1 MIFPENRF
9 LAAIRAFQP
18 QLGTWNMI
26 NTPMV
31 SEVVASAGFDW
42 AVIDMEHSPNEVERA
57 MTQLQ
62 AFAAYGTAPV
72 VRPPSTEPVV
82 TKRLMDVGAP
92 NLLFPMVDTAEEAKA
107 AVASMRYPLRGI
119 RGVAGVHRGN
129 RYGRITDYSDR
140 VEDQTGVIVQA
151 ESITAVENLEEIAAV
166 DGVDGIF
173 FGPADLSASMGMG
186 GDTSRPEVWAAIE
199 AGAARVRAAG
209 KPAGTLVGSTE
220 KAKDL
225 FSKGLTFVAVGTDL
239 GLLTRSV
246 DAIVMDIKGEGT
258 EWSESSY

>member
-1 MIFPENRF
+1 MMMPENNF
-9 LAAIRAFQP
+9 LSAIRSFQP

-31 SEVVASAGFDW
+31 SEMVSSAGFDW
-42 AVIDMEHSPNEVERA
+42 AVIDMEHAPNEVENA
-57 MTQLQ
+57 MHQLQ
-62 AFAAYGTAPV
+62 AFAAYQTAAV
-72 VRPPSTEPVV
+72 VRPPTTEPVV

-92 NLLFPMVDTAEEAKA
+92 NLLFPMVDTAEEAAA
-107 AVASMRYPLRGI
+107 AVASMRYPGRGI

-129 RYGRITDYSDR
+129 RFGRVTDYLEK

-151 ESITAVENLEEIAAV
+151 ESVTAMQNLENIAAV

-173 FGPADLSASMGMG
+173 FGPADLSASLGMG
-186 GDTSRPEVWAAIE
+186 GDTSKPEVWAAVE
-199 AGAARVRAAG
+199 EGAARVRAAR
-209 KPAGTLVGSTE
+209 KPAGTLVGSVE

-225 FSKGLTFVAVGTDL
+225 FAKGLTFVAVGTDM
-239 GLLTRSV
+239 GLLARSL
-246 DAIVMDIKGEGT
+246 DSIVIDIKGEGT